1 MNLPHNIP
9 ANEYLNLEGLKL
21 SSSRNWALWVN
32 ELNDIYES
40 DSIRYSLASNFPET
54 SDTDFSLDELIRS
67 NNQELVAAYG
77 NLVNRIVSIC
87 VKNFDSKIP
96 KATQID
102 NDSQKIIDMCHD
114 TLKVVKDEISNV
126 RLRKALSEI
135 MKLCGN
141 INKYIDLK
149 EPWKLVKSDKEKASE
164 VIWVCMTAIN
174 CLKIL
179 FNPYIPFSSNKLNKI
194 LGFSDDL
201 IFKWKWS
208 ENDLPIN
215 QEINPLGPLFKKI
228 EVE

>member
-1 MNLPHNIP
+1 
-9 ANEYLNLEGLKL
+9 
-21 SSSRNWALWVN
+21 
-32 ELNDIYES
+32 
-40 DSIRYSLASNFPET
+40 
-54 SDTDFSLDELIRS
+54 
-67 NNQELVAAYG
+67 
-77 NLVNRIVSIC
+77 
-87 VKNFDSKIP
+87 
-96 KATQID
+96 
-102 NDSQKIIDMCHD
+102 MCHD